1 MADKFLTLLDMTKL
15 SGNDQ
20 AVGII
25 EEVNT
30 VAPELSAFMGRPIS
44 GLTYTASKRTALPH
58 QGGSAFRKVNEGADI
73 GSSTYE
79 QILAQ
84 CFFLDG
90 QLQVDEA
97 LVMQA
102 MAEGRELPDILA
114 TEASAALQEKFIQVG
129 DQFYRGTAADT
140 TGFAGLRSLYDPASC
155 EVDATGANGNAS
167 SAYLVFNDIQGVHF
181 IFGANA
187 GLDIGD
193 WQKQQVTA
201 AAGGKRQMAYVNN
214 ARGWLG
220 LAFGHSKSVVRIK
233 NLTTA
238 SGKGL
243 TDALVAEAL
252 SKMPIFMRNQKS
264 KLKLCMNSVAQL
276 QLQRSRSV
284 APGAKTDSN
293 AGSFAATPTES
304 LDIPIV
310 LTDSI
315 PNNE

>member
-1 MADKFLTLLDMTKL
+1 MADKFLTMLDMTKL

-25 EEVNT
+25 DEVNT
-30 VAPELSAFMGRPIS
+30 VAPELATFLGRPIS
-44 GLTYTASKRTALPH
+44 GLTYTASKRVALPH
-58 QGGSAFRKVNEGADI
+58 SGDSAFRKVNEGSDI

-97 LVMQA
+97 LVMQGI
-102 MAEGRELPDILA
+102 AEGREMPDILA
-114 TEASAALQEKFIQVG
+114 TEAAATMQQKFIQVG
-129 DQFYRGTAADT
+129 DQFYRGKDADS
-140 TGFAGLRSLYDPASC
+140 TGFVGLKSLYDTTNC
-155 EVDATGANGNAS
+155 EVDATGTPGSAS

-193 WQKQQVTA
+193 WQRQQVTA
-201 AAGGKRQMAYVNN
+201 PTGGKKQMAYVNN

-220 LAFGHSKSVVRIK
+220 LAFGHSRSVVRIK

-238 SGKGL
+238 TGKGL

-252 SKMPIFMRNQKS
+252 SKMPIFMRQPG
-264 KLKLCMNSVAQL
+264 KLKLCINSTAQL
-276 QLQRSRSV
+276 QLQKSRSV
-284 APGAKTDSN
+284 VSGAKVDSN
-293 AGSFAATPTES
+293 AGSFAPTPTES
-304 LDIPIV
+304 LNIPIV
-310 LTDSI
+310 LTDSL
-315 PNNE
+315 PTNE